1 MAFGL
6 DIECIPDLSMVDL
19 LPEVSIDSR
28 LKDEAKKKENYEIKK
43 AQQIENMALNPLFA
57 KVICICLYNPEK
69 QFTLMGDERDI
80 ISHFWSIVGN
90 HETLYTYNGN
100 EYDLNVI
107 LKRGLLYG
115 NGYFAVDR
123 LLCDKYKA
131 GRHVDI
137 MQKFSL
143 NGKYEKLDT
152 LAKVYLKKQKLDIDF
167 KEFPELLKTEDGRNR
182 IGKYCLQDAQL
193 VYELAEFLGYQD

>member
-6 DIECIPDLSMVDL
+6 DIECMPDLSMIDL
-19 LPEVSIDSR
+19 LPEVSIDGR
-28 LKDEAKKKENYEIKK
+28 LKDEVKKKEAYEIKK
-43 AQQIENMALNPLFA
+43 QQQIDNMALNPLFA
-57 KVICICLYNPEK
+57 KVICICLYSPQEK
-69 QFTLMGDERDI
+69 YVLMGDERDI
-80 ISHFWSIVGN
+80 ISHFWQIIGS
-90 HETLYTYNGN
+90 HETIYTYNGN

-107 LKRGLLYG
+107 LKRGLLYEPRM
-115 NGYFAVDR
+115 FAVDR

-167 KEFPELLKTEDGRNR
+167 KEFPELLKTKEGQEK
-182 IGKYCLQDAQL
+182 IGEYCMQDAQL
-193 VYELAEFLGYQD
+193 VYELAELLGYQD